1 MAILLLLSFCIF
13 LRDVWKGPRDDDEER
28 IVALKL
34 FVWPGRGI
42 GCIIYVWCFCVLFSS
57 RVGGG

>member
-1 MAILLLLSFCIF
+1 MAILLPLSFCIF

-42 GCIIYVWCFCVLFSS
+42 GV
-57 RVGGG
+57 